1 MQIKN
6 VTFCVLAFVA
16 IPCNLT
22 NAGFP
27 AAEPSPLQQ
36 SLEFKG
42 INSGRNMRQSTTDP
56 IGFDSGLWR
65 AEYLT
70 QQTDE
75 NSDENS
81 DEDEDKDPKSS
92 VEATTGGEISAS
104 TSSIPASRGSDNTMN
119 SRIYSDKL
127 ALMPIEIPIIAE
139 RSEYQPVREH
149 YAESAVP
156 TMSDWEYAA
165 VTATKSTTI
174 GFTTSGPSATS
185 AIVGFV
191 GIMIVI
197 GAYVSS
203 SERKS

>member
-1 MQIKN
+1 MQIN
-6 VTFCVLAFVA
+6 TVIFCVLAFIA
-16 IPCNLT
+16 IPCSLT

-27 AAEPSPLQQ
+27 AVERSPLQK
-36 SLEFKG
+36 SAELKR
-42 INSGRNMRQSTTDP
+42 NNLGRNMPQSTADP

-70 QQTDE
+70 QLTDE
-75 NSDENS
+75 G
-81 DEDEDKDPKSS
+81 KDQKCS
-92 VEATTGGEISAS
+92 VEITTGGKVFAS
-104 TSSIPASRGSDNTMN
+104 TSSLPASRGKDNTMR
-119 SRIYSDKL
+119 SLIYSDKL

-139 RSEYQPVREH
+139 RSEYQPVRDSC
-149 YAESAVP
+149 AESTVP

-203 SERKS
+203 SQRKT